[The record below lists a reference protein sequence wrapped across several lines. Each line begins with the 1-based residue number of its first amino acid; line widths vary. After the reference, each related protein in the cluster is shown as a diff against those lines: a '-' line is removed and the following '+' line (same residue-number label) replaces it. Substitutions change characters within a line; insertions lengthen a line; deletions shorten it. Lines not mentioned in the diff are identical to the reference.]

1 MKKLGIVL
9 TLVLGLSL
17 VACSQGTTSSAS
29 SAEAPTT
36 SAPVKETVASLKK
49 VVVACSPVPHAEIMN
64 VVKPLMK
71 EKGFDLEVKEFSDYV
86 QPNLAVDEGEC
97 DANYFQH
104 KPYLDDFNE
113 ERGTKVVSIVPVHYE
128 PFGIYAGTK
137 KTLEVGDGDKIA
149 VPNDVTN
156 EARAL
161 NLLEAAGII
170 KLKEGAGLKATKLDI
185 EENPN
190 NVEIVELESAQI
202 PRSLDSVA
210 FACMNGN
217 YAMQANYKATDA
229 LYLEKQDSEAA
240 KTYANIVC
248 VKEGNENIGTGISN
262 HSKHLWLTQQR
273 YATQV
278 KKSSYRS
285 LPQFLT

>member
-1 MKKLGIVL
+1 MKKLSILLAFVL
-9 TLVLGLSL
+9 SLTL
-17 VACSQGTTSSAS
+17 VACSSGSTNQTTT
-29 SAEAPTT
+29 AEAVAGAGNLAPETT
-36 SAPVKETVASLKK
+36 AVALKK

-64 VVKPLMK
+64 AVKPLMK
-71 EKGFDLEVKEFSDYV
+71 EKGFDLEVKEFTDYV
-86 QPNLAVDEGEC
+86 QPNLAVDEGSA

-104 KPYLDDFNE
+104 VPYLLDFNE
-113 ERGTKVVSIVPVHYE
+113 ERGTDIVSIVPVHYE

-137 KTLEVGDGDKIA
+137 KELSVSSGDKIA

-170 KLKEGAGLKATKLDI
+170 KLKDGAGLKATKLDI

-190 NVEIVELESAQI
+190 NIEIVELESAQI

-217 YAMQANYKATDA
+217 YAMDAGYKATDA
-229 LYLEKQDSEAA
+229 LYLEEQDSEAA
-240 KTYANIVC
+240 QTYANVVC
-248 VKEGNENIGTGISN
+248 VKKGNEDADFAVALRECVK
-262 HSKHLWLTQQR
+262 SKTVEDFINGK
-273 YATQV
+273 YE
-278 KKSSYRS
+278 KSVI
-285 LPQFLT
+285 FIK